1 MPNPTQTPALEFVG
15 VSYAYPGAAV
25 AGTKGG
31 VGEAIRGVTLD
42 VRVGERVGILGPN
55 GGGKSTLLKI
65 ALGLLDGYEGKV
77 SVFGRPPSVARRE
90 GLVGYVPQR
99 VEAELGLPVS
109 ARQVVQ
115 MAATV
120 GMPAWRPSGARVRT
134 KVDECLSM
142 VGASDF
148 ASQAVGK
155 LSGGQ
160 LQRVMIARA
169 LAREPRMLMLDEP
182 TVGIDAAGQQRFSA
196 LIERLNKGLGLTIVV
211 VSHDLRT
218 IATSCDRVACLRRTL
233 HYHDAPGGLTP
244 AVLAEVFSHD
254 IEAVFGEVH
263 IDAHAAA
270 DCHDPTH
277 HHHHAHDHGG
287 GGQG

>member
-1 MPNPTQTPALEFVG
+1 MPDQAPSPALRFEH
-15 VSYAYPGAAV
+15 VSYAYPGAAL
-25 AGTKGG
+25 APGKGG
-31 VGEAIRGVTLD
+31 QALRDVTLD
-42 VRVGERVGILGPN
+42 VRVGERLGILGPN

-65 ALGLLDGYEGKV
+65 ALGLLDGYEGAV
-77 SVFGRPPSVARRE
+77 RVFGRTPGEARRE

-99 VEAELGLPVS
+99 VEAELGFPVS

-120 GMPAWRPSGARVRT
+120 GLPAWRPAGPRVRAR
-134 KVDECLSM
+134 VDECLSM
-142 VGASDF
+142 VGAAEF
-148 ASQAVGK
+148 ADRAIGK

-182 TVGIDAAGQQRFSA
+182 TVGIDAAGQQRFA
-196 LIERLNKGLGLTIVV
+196 ELVERLNKGLGLTIVV

-218 IATSCDRVACLRRTL
+218 IATTCDRVACLRRTL
-233 HYHDAPGGLTP
+233 HYHDAPGGLSP

-263 IDAHAAA
+263 IDAHAATE
-270 DCHDPTH
+270 CHDPS
-277 HHHHAHDHGG
+277 HHHHAHEHGG
-287 GGQG
+287 ESRG

>member
-1 MPNPTQTPALEFVG
+1 
-15 VSYAYPGAAV
+15 
-25 AGTKGG
+25 
-31 VGEAIRGVTLD
+31 
-42 VRVGERVGILGPN
+42 
-55 GGGKSTLLKI
+55 
-65 ALGLLDGYEGKV
+65 
-77 SVFGRPPSVARRE
+77 
-90 GLVGYVPQR
+90 
-99 VEAELGLPVS
+99 
-109 ARQVVQ
+109 
-115 MAATV
+115 
-120 GMPAWRPSGARVRT
+120 
-134 KVDECLSM
+134 
-142 VGASDF
+142 
-148 ASQAVGK
+148 
-155 LSGGQ
+155 
-160 LQRVMIARA
+160 
-169 LAREPRMLMLDEP
+169 MLDEP

-233 HYHDAPGGLTP
+233 HYHDAQGGLTP